1 MDVRKFIEEVK
12 KMGLLK
18 EIKGAHWNLEIG
30 AISDLNAKSKKY
42 TLLFDE
48 IADYPKGFRVLTGA
62 MLDSRRASLI
72 LGFPPILNDAQ
83 LVTKLKER
91 LSYANR
97 EYKNYDPIE
106 ISDASL
112 LENVDKEENVNLFKF
127 PAPKW
132 HELDGGRYIGTGD
145 AVITK
150 DPESDW
156 VNVGTYR
163 VMLVDKNKLA
173 IMIIATHHAR
183 WHIDKYLKQ
192 GKKAPIAIS
201 FGPPPSLFVFSGAE
215 VPAGISE
222 YNYAGA
228 AIGERFKVFRGE
240 MTGLPIPADS
250 EIAIEGY
257 ITGEVMDEGPFGEY
271 TGYYG
276 EMTKSFVIE
285 VKRIY
290 HRHNPILLGSP
301 PGIPPHD
308 FSYFRCAIRSAMIRD
323 FLEKAGVPAENI
335 KGVWTYEAGFS
346 SSFTVISIKQSSP
359 GFATKVGHLVVS
371 SSLGG
376 HSKYIIIVDD
386 DIDPFDIN
394 QVIWA
399 MSSRSDPAASIDV
412 IKNIPTSPLDPIAEK
427 IRVDTKTYAFSNT
440 VVIYAVKPF
449 EKLIRNE
456 FPLEVK
462 LNSELTEKIT
472 KKWSELFS

>member
-1 MDVRKFIEEVK
+1 MEIRKFIEEVE

-18 EIKGAHWNLEIG
+18 EVNGAHWNLEIG
-30 AISDLNAKSKKY
+30 AISDINAKSKRY
-42 TLLFDE
+42 TLLFDK

-62 MLDSRRASLI
+62 TLDYRRLSLI
-72 LGFPPILNDAQ
+72 LGFPSILNDAQ
-83 LVTKLKER
+83 LVTRLKER
-91 LSYANR
+91 LNYAGI
-97 EYKNYDPIE
+97 EYRNYEPIE
-106 ISDASL
+106 ISDTPL
-112 LENVDKEENVNLFKF
+112 LENVDREEDVNLFKF

-150 DPESDW
+150 DLESGW

-163 VMLVDKNKLA
+163 VMLVDKNKLS
-173 IMIIATHHAR
+173 IMINDLHHAR

-192 GKKAPIAIS
+192 GKNAPIAIS
-201 FGPPPSLFVFSGAE
+201 FGPPPSLFIFSGSE

-240 MTGLPIPADS
+240 LTSLPIPADS

-257 ITGEVMDEGPFGEY
+257 ITGEVTDEGPFGEY

-276 EMTKSFVIE
+276 ETTKSFVIE
-285 VKRIY
+285 VKRTY
-290 HRHNPILLGSP
+290 YRNNPILLGSP
-301 PGIPPHD
+301 PGLPPHD
-308 FSYFRCAIRSAMIRD
+308 FTYFRCAIRSAMIRD
-323 FLEKAGVPAENI
+323 FLEKAEVPAENI
-335 KGVWTYEAGFS
+335 KGVWTHEAGFS
-346 SSFTVISIKQSSP
+346 SSFTVISIKQSYP
-359 GFATKVGHLVVS
+359 WLATKVARLIVS

-399 MSSRSDPAASIDV
+399 MSSRSDPAASIDI
-412 IKNIPTSPLDPIAEK
+412 IKNIPTSPLDPIAIK
-427 IRVDTKTYAFSNT
+427 IRVDKRTYAFSNT

-449 EKLIRNE
+449 EKLISNE
-456 FPLEVK
+456 FPKEVK
-462 LNSELTEKIT
+462 LSFELTEKIS
-472 KKWSELFS
+472 KKWSELFY